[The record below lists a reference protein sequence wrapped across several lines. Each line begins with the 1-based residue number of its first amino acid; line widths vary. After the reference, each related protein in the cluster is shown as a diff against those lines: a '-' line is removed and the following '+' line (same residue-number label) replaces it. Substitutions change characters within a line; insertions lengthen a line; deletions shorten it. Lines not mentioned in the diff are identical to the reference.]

1 MKKSIAGFIGFQMA
15 LSLALAPPAPAAAVA
30 RPRTAETAAMPGLE
44 TQAQHDA
51 RMQWWREARFGLFIH
66 WGLYAVPAGEWGGK
80 TGYGEWIRNNAQIPL
95 PTYDKF
101 AARFNPVKFDA
112 AAWVKMAKDA
122 GMKYIVIT
130 SKHHDGFAI
139 FDSQVS
145 DFDVMATPFRRDIL
159 KELAAACRREGIKLC
174 FYHSI
179 MDWHH
184 PDYLPRRPWEV
195 KDRPVKG
202 ADFERYVLYLKAQ
215 LQELLTNYGDLGV
228 LWFDG
233 EWEDTWNEARG
244 RDLYDYVRSL
254 QPKIIINNRVGA
266 SRSGM
271 EGFSA
276 DKASAGDFGTPE
288 QTIPATGLP
297 GLDWETCM
305 TMNDNWGYN
314 KNDQAWK
321 SSRDLIRKLAD
332 IASKGG
338 NFLLNVGPTSE
349 GLFPGPSVER
359 LAAIG
364 RWMKKNGE
372 AIHGTQASPFKEL
385 AWGRATQKAVPGG
398 TRVYLHV
405 FDWPADGKLPVPGL
419 LSDPRRT
426 YLLADAG
433 KTALSWAR
441 SEDAVILKVPAAVPD
456 DTDTVIVME
465 FSGRP
470 DVSEPPSIK
479 AEAEIFLNDLDLSI
493 TSARDNVEIRYTI
506 DGSVPSSASPQVQ
519 GPVRLTNS
527 AIVTARAFRGGKPVS
542 GPARAGFHKAELRR
556 AAKDADTKPGLK
568 YSYFEGVWDALPDFA
583 KLRPLATGVA
593 SAIGLQPKKA
603 PEHYGFELT
612 GFLRV
617 PRDGVYTL
625 FLISDD
631 GSRLFIGDTLVVDND
646 GLHSSLEKRGLIA
659 LAAGLHP
666 IRVIQFNASGG
677 EALAVSW
684 QGPGWTKQAVPASA
698 LAHRD

>member
-1 MKKSIAGFIGFQMA
+1 MAASRPSGEGETAVKKKSVRFAGLLVILV
-15 LSLALAPPAPAAAVA
+15 LSLSAFAGQV
-30 RPRTAETAAMPGLE
+30 LE

-66 WGLYAVPAGEWGGK
+66 WGLYAIPAGEWGGK
-80 TGYGEWIRNNAQIPL
+80 TNYGEWIRNNAEIPL

-101 AARFNPVKFDA
+101 AAQFNPVEFDA
-112 AAWVKMAKDA
+112 SAWVRMAKEA

-139 FDSQVS
+139 FDSKVS

-159 KELAAACRREGIKLC
+159 KELAAACRKEGIRLC

-195 KDRPVKG
+195 RDRPEAG
-202 ADFERYVLYLKAQ
+202 ADFERYVGYMKAQ
-215 LQELLTNYGDLGV
+215 LKELLTDYGELGV

-233 EWEDTWNEARG
+233 EWESTWTEARG
-244 RDLYDYVRSL
+244 RDLYGYVRSL

-266 SRSGM
+266 SRTGM

-288 QTIPATGLP
+288 QTIPATGVP

-321 SSRDLIRKLAD
+321 TSRDLIQKLAD

-338 NFLLNVGPTSE
+338 NFLLNVGPTAE
-349 GLFPGPSVER
+349 GLFPQPSVER

-364 RWMKKNGE
+364 RWMKINGE
-372 AIHGTQASPFKEL
+372 SIHGTQASPFKSL
-385 AWGRATQKAVPGG
+385 AWGRATQRSAASGS
-398 TRVYLHV
+398 RVYLHV
-405 FDWPADGKLPVPGL
+405 FDWPLDGKLSVPGL
-419 LSDPRRT
+419 LCDPKRIHLLSDPARRP
-426 YLLADAG
+426 LAW
-433 KTALSWAR
+433 SR
-441 SEDAVILKVPAAVPD
+441 VEDAVLVKLPPARPD
-456 DTDTVIVME
+456 ADDSVIVLE
-465 FSGRP
+465 LAGRP
-470 DVSEPPSIK
+470 DISEPPSITS
-479 AEAEIFLNDLDLSI
+479 EADIFLDAIDLDIAS
-493 TSARDNVEIRYTI
+493 TQDNVEIRFTL
-506 DGSVPSSASPQVQ
+506 DGSIPTASSPLIK
-519 GPVRLTNS
+519 GPVRLTAS
-527 AIVTARAFRGGKPVS
+527 ATVTARSFRSGKPVS
-542 GPARAGFHKAELRR
+542 APGRAAFRKAEMRR
-556 AAKDADTKPGLK
+556 AAKDADTRPGLK
-568 YSYFEGVWDALPDFA
+568 YAYYEGEWDKLPDFA
-583 KLRPLATGVA
+583 RLKPLATGVA
-593 SAIGLQPKKA
+593 PTVGLQPRPAK
-603 PEHYGFELT
+603 EHYGFELA

-617 PRDGVYTL
+617 PKDGVYTL
-625 FLISDD
+625 YLTSDD
-631 GSRLFIGDTLVVDND
+631 GSRLYIGDALVVDND
-646 GLHSSLEKRGLIA
+646 GLHSGLEKRGLIA

-666 IRVIQFNASGG
+666 IRVQHFNATGG
-677 EALAVSW
+677 EELSLAW
-684 QGPGWTKQAVPASA
+684 QSPDLAKQAVPVSA